1 MAELK
6 RMAVRTSE
14 FQCAT
19 IDEYRSH
26 TQRDDAERIL
36 WHELLRTVTSLANNC
51 AESDGTQSGKDFIQK
66 FQISLKEGRES
77 LQLLRALIH
86 ACPTRKTQLQALT
99 RTCDEIVAILV
110 VSLRTAKANELIK
123 EQERKRRR

>member
-1 MAELK
+1 MS
-6 RMAVRTSE
+6 VRTSE

-26 TQRDDAERIL
+26 TPRDDAERIL

-51 AESDGTQSGKDFIQK
+51 AESDGTQTGKDFIQK

-77 LQLLRALIH
+77 LQLLRALTY
-86 ACPTRKTQLQALT
+86 ACTARKHELQTLT
-99 RTCDEIVAILV
+99 RACNEIVAILV
-110 VSLRTAKANELIK
+110 TSLRTAKANELVR
-123 EQERKRRR
+123 ERERKRRK

>member
-6 RMAVRTSE
+6 RMSVRTSE
-14 FQCAT
+14 FQRAT

-26 TQRDDAERIL
+26 IPRDDAERIL
-36 WHELLRTVTSLANNC
+36 WHELLRTVTALANNS

-77 LQLLRALIH
+77 LQLLRALTH
-86 ACPTRKTQLQALT
+86 ACPTRKESLQTLT
-99 RTCDEIVAILV
+99 DACNEIVAILV
-110 VSLRTAKANELIK
+110 ASLRTAKANELSK
-123 EQERKRRR
+123 ERERRRK